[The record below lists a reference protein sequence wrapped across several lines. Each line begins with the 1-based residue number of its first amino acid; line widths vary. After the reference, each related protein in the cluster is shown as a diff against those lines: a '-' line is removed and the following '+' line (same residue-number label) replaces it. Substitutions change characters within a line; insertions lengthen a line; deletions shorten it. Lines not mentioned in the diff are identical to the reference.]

1 MCPVMCNA
9 HAHLSLVNPVNS
21 LLPSR
26 KLSTF
31 SLSPLSRPPSPLN
44 RRSPCPERAAAPNP
58 SLYRHSQSVPQP
70 PPTPSSPFFSRH
82 SSDPLRGSRFLSD
95 LGLKRFSRHSSH
107 PLRGADKVASREPL
121 AWGLCYNKEMNSNS
135 YYCDEHYNNTYPCAH
150 GVAYYGRGALP
161 IYWNYNYGE
170 AGKALKVDLLNH
182 PEYIEQNATLAFQV
196 AIWRW
201 MTPIKEHQPSAH
213 DVFIGYWKPTKND
226 TLAKRVSGF
235 GATMNVLY
243 GDLVCGEDD
252 NESMNNII
260 SHYLYYLD
268 LMGVGR
274 EEAGPQQ
281 VLSCAQQVAFN
292 PFSSSS
298 P

>member
-1 MCPVMCNA
+1 VT
-9 HAHLSLVNPVNS
+9 
-21 LLPSR
+21 
-26 KLSTF
+26 ST
-31 SLSPLSRPPSPLN
+31 
-44 RRSPCPERAAAPNP
+44 
-58 SLYRHSQSVPQP
+58 
-70 PPTPSSPFFSRH
+70 
-82 SSDPLRGSRFLSD
+82 
-95 LGLKRFSRHSSH
+95 
-107 PLRGADKVASREPL
+107 EPL

-135 YYCDEHYNNTYPCAH
+135 YYCDEHYNNTYPCAY
-150 GVAYYGRGALP
+150 GVAYYGRGALL
-161 IYWNYNYGE
+161 IYWYLSTFLITVMHLNYFLCLVSFNFNRNYNYGE

-226 TLAKRVSGF
+226 TLANRVSGF

-243 GDLVCGEDD
+243 GDLVCGQGD
-252 NESMNNII
+252 NDSMNNTI

-268 LMGVGR
+268 LMGVGQ
-274 EEAGPQQ
+274 EEAGPHE
-281 VLSCAQQVAFN
+281 VLSCAEQVAFN